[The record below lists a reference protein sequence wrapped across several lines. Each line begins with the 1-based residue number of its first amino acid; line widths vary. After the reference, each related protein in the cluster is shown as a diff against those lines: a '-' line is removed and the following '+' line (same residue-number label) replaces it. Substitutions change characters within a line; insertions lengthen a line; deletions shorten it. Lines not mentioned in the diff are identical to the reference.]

1 MGTMILMVLA
11 SNRAIRG
18 PGKPRIVEPYKPFH
32 APLDWLKSGAQNAL
46 WRQNRLLPVADYVE
60 FLKGLDGKLLE
71 GEATRAGVPFV
82 GDVVAAIAAKLG
94 VMIESTATDDAPVQV
109 LGLDALGF
117 RELQTRAKELGI
129 NAKQP
134 REALVIAI
142 LESEAL
148 DGGQI
153 GD

>member
-1 MGTMILMVLA
+1 MGTMIEMVLA
-11 SNRAIRG
+11 SSRAIRG

-60 FLKGLDGKLLE
+60 LLKGLDGKVLE
-71 GEATRAGVPFV
+71 GEAMRAGVSPV

-94 VMIESTATDDAPVQV
+94 VTIEPAEAEHVPVV
-109 LGLDALGF
+109 GLECMGF
-117 RELQTRAKELGI
+117 RELQALAKELGI

-142 LESEAL
+142 LEAEAL